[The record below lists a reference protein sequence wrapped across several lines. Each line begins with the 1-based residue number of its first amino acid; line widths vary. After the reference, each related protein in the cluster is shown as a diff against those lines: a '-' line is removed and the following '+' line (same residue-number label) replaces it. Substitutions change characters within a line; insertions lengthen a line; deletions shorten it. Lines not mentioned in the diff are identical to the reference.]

1 MTSPNHSGAID
12 GRGPSLALRMFRG
25 RGVLQGN
32 FLNAV
37 KDLSV
42 VVHLWNA

>member
-1 MTSPNHSGAID
+1 
-12 GRGPSLALRMFRG
+12 L
-25 RGVLQGN
+25 N

-42 VVHLWNA
+42 VRTNDVTWKESSSLEARSSKRYVCTQTIVPSGAQP